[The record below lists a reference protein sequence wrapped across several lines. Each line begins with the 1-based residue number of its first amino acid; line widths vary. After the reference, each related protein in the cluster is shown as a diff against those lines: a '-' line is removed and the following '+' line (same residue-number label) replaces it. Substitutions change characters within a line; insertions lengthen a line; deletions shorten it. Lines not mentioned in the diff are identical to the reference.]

1 MGQKVNPLGYR
12 LGITTDHR
20 SRWFADSTKPGQRYR
35 DYVREDVQIRKRQPQ
50 VVMSASEVAASI
62 ASAARKQP

>member
-1 MGQKVNPLGYR
+1 MGQKVHPHGYR

-35 DYVREDVQIRKRQPQ
+35 DYVREDVQLLSLRRL
-50 VVMSASEVAASI
+50 SEPT
-62 ASAARKQP
+62 RH